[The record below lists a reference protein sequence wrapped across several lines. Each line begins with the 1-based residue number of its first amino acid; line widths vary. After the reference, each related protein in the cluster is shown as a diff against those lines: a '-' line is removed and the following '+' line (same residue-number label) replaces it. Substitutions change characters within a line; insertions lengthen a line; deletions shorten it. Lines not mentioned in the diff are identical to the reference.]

1 MEDVSNPLGAPDGG
15 RRAEI
20 AVRRSEAVKLKLK
33 GLTWDE
39 VAKECGYSSGGHACM
54 DIGRFRAEQNKITQ
68 AGMEELR
75 AQALERIDALQAA
88 FWDKAM
94 NGDEKAAAIV
104 LKTFERRARTE
115 GTDAPQDM
123 RMVLEQRTDMEAS
136 MVVEAILAAADAVDL
151 PADVRMR
158 MLEAAQQR
166 LVDQSQRSD
175 GNVIEGEVVSDDG

>member
-1 MEDVSNPLGAPDGG
+1 MEDVGAPLGGPDSG
-15 RRAEI
+15 RRADI
-20 AVRRSEAVKLKLK
+20 AVRRTAAVKLKLK

-39 VAKECGYSSGGHACM
+39 VAEECGYGSGAAACV
-54 DIGRFRAEQNKITQ
+54 DIGRFREQQNKITQ

-94 NGDEKAAAIV
+94 NGDERAAAIV
-104 LKTFERRARTE
+104 LKAFERRAKTE

-136 MVVEAILAAADAVDL
+136 QVVEAILAAADAVDL

-166 LVDQSQRSD
+166 LVAQSRRSD
-175 GNVIEGEVVSDDG
+175 ANVIEGEVVSDDG